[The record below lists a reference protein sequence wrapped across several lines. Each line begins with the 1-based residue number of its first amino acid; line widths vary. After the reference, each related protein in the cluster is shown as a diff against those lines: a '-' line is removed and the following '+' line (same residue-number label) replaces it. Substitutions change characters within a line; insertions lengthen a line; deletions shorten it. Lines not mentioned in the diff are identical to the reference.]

1 MCLRGDLV
9 RKKEVNTFDY
19 GCKVCKAKS
28 TRAISLHILLG
39 KGKLEIAQLNC
50 ILGALVQNNTTK
62 PRELD
67 LTFQQYVQG
76 SPDIAEVEANKPM
89 CVTFLS
95 PSVTET
101 LVENIGFCKNQ
112 VQFLCSNFRI

>member
-39 KGKLEIAQLNC
+39 KGKLEIA
-50 ILGALVQNNTTK
+50 
-62 PRELD
+62 
-67 LTFQQYVQG
+67 
-76 SPDIAEVEANKPM
+76 
-89 CVTFLS
+89 
-95 PSVTET
+95 
-101 LVENIGFCKNQ
+101 
-112 VQFLCSNFRI
+112 